1 MRTFSVQLAD
11 WEKDTAALQSV
22 RTQVFVDEQK
32 VPLDM
37 EWDGLDEHCIHALAF
52 AGREAI
58 GTGRLTPDGHIGRMA
73 VLADW
78 RGAGVGTELLLKL
91 MEAAKAR
98 GDTHCELNAQV
109 SAIGFYEH
117 FGFQAEGDT
126 FLDAGIVHRRM
137 RLDYDAQDLN
147 AELLSGP
154 ANLADAMLRLART
167 AHHSFALYTPDLA
180 PRLTDSN
187 EFAAALKDAAL
198 SSPRSSVRLL
208 CQEAHSAAQ
217 ASHAVLRVVTALP
230 SYCALH
236 QLRAED
242 KPTEEVYAFND
253 TGGAFHQP
261 RIESF
266 TGTLILDSPLAAR
279 ELQRRFDPLWERS
292 EPAPDARRLHL

>member
-1 MRTFSVQLAD
+1 MKQFSVRLAD
-11 WEKDTAALQSV
+11 WEKDTAALRAV

-52 AGREAI
+52 AGKEAI

-78 RGAGVGTELLLKL
+78 RGTGVGAELLLKL

-117 FGFQAEGDT
+117 FGFHAEGGT

-137 RLDYDAQDLN
+137 RLDYDTQDLN
-147 AELLSGP
+147 TESLSGH
-154 ANLADAMLRLART
+154 ASLAGALLRLARA
-167 AHHSFALYTPDLA
+167 AHHTFALYAPDLA

-187 EFAAALKDAAL
+187 EFAAALKDVAL
-198 SSPRSSVRLL
+198 SSPHSNVRLL
-208 CQEAHSAAQ
+208 CQEARSAVQ
-217 ASHAVLRVVTALP
+217 SSHFVLRVVTALP

-236 QLRAED
+236 QLCTED
-242 KPTEEVYAFND
+242 EPTDEVYAFND

-261 RIESF
+261 HIESF
-266 TGTLILDSPLAAR
+266 TGTLILDSPLSAR
-279 ELQRRFDPLWERS
+279 ELQRRFDPLWKRS
-292 EPAPDARRLHL
+292 EPTPDARRLHL